1 MVELKLN
8 YDELTEMSLEDAK
21 KIVGEFDNESCLE
34 DIGEEVNG
42 TNYGVKVIDE
52 GDWIDEGKY
61 QYRTDIGVL
70 CEFDDKWNVVKMF
83 DIAAVSEITRS
94 GSYFSEYNYEYD
106 NLVVNKIIKKVIPKQ
121 IIPERTVVTLEEWM
135 HDFILVKME
144 DIRYVRRIIKY
155 IDSYT

>member
-21 KIVGEFDNESCLE
+21 KIIGEFDNESFLE
-34 DIGEEVNG
+34 DIGEEVNS

-61 QYRTDIGVL
+61 QYRMDIGVL

-83 DIAAVSEITRS
+83 DIAVTSEITRS

-121 IIPERTVVTLEEWM
+121 IIPERTVVTLE
-135 HDFILVKME
+135 
-144 DIRYVRRIIKY
+144 
-155 IDSYT
+155 

>member
-8 YDELTEMSLEDAK
+8 YDELTEMPLEDAK
-21 KIVGEFDNESCLE
+21 KIIGEFDNESFLE

-42 TNYGVKVIDE
+42 TNYGVKVLVE

-70 CEFDDKWNVVKMF
+70 CKFDEKWNIVKMF
-83 DIAAVSEITRS
+83 DIAVTSEITRN
-94 GSYFSEYNYEYD
+94 GSYFSEYNYDYD

-121 IIPERTVVTLEEWM
+121 IIPERTVVTLEGWNT
-135 HDFILVKME
+135 I
-144 DIRYVRRIIKY
+144 
-155 IDSYT
+155 

>member
-21 KIVGEFDNESCLE
+21 KIVGEFDNESFLE

-83 DIAAVSEITRS
+83 DIAVVSEITRS

-121 IIPERTVVTLEEWM
+121 IIPERTVVTLEG
-135 HDFILVKME
+135 
-144 DIRYVRRIIKY
+144 
-155 IDSYT
+155 

>member
-8 YDELTEMSLEDAK
+8 YDELIEMSLEDAK
-21 KIVGEFDNESCLE
+21 KIIAEFNNESFLE

-42 TNYGVKVIDE
+42 SNYGVKVLDE

-83 DIAAVSEITRS
+83 DIAVTSEITRS
-94 GSYFSEYNYEYD
+94 GSYFTDYNYDYED
-106 NLVVNKIIKKVIPKQ
+106 LKVNKIIKKIIPQQ
-121 IIPERTVVTLEEWM
+121 IIPERTVVTLEE
-135 HDFILVKME
+135 
-144 DIRYVRRIIKY
+144 
-155 IDSYT
+155 

>member
-83 DIAAVSEITRS
+83 DIAAVSKITRS

-121 IIPERTVVTLEEWM
+121 IIPERTVVTLE
-135 HDFILVKME
+135 
-144 DIRYVRRIIKY
+144 
-155 IDSYT
+155 

>member
-21 KIVGEFDNESCLE
+21 KIVGEFDNESFLE

-42 TNYGVKVIDE
+42 ANYGVKVIDE

-83 DIAAVSEITRS
+83 DIAVTSEITRS

-106 NLVVNKIIKKVIPKQ
+106 KLVVNKIIKKVIPKQ
-121 IIPERTVVTLEEWM
+121 IIPERTVVTLG
-135 HDFILVKME
+135 
-144 DIRYVRRIIKY
+144 
-155 IDSYT
+155 

>member
-8 YDELTEMSLEDAK
+8 YDELIEMSLEGAK
-21 KIVGEFDNESCLE
+21 KIVGEFDNESFLE

-42 TNYGVKVIDE
+42 ANYGVKVIDE

-83 DIAAVSEITRS
+83 DIAVTSEITRS

-106 NLVVNKIIKKVIPKQ
+106 KLVVNKIIKKVIPKQ
-121 IIPERTVVTLEEWM
+121 IIPERTVVTLG
-135 HDFILVKME
+135 
-144 DIRYVRRIIKY
+144 
-155 IDSYT
+155 

>member
-83 DIAAVSEITRS
+83 DIATVSEITRS

-121 IIPERTVVTLEEWM
+121 IIPEKTVVTLGE
-135 HDFILVKME
+135 
-144 DIRYVRRIIKY
+144 
-155 IDSYT
+155 

>member
-8 YDELTEMSLEDAK
+8 YDELTEMSLEEAK
-21 KIVGEFDNESCLE
+21 KIIGEFDNESFLE

-42 TNYGVKVIDE
+42 TNYGVKILKE

-83 DIAAVSEITRS
+83 DIAVTSEITRN

-106 NLVVNKIIKKVIPKQ
+106 NLVINKIVKKVIPKQ
-121 IIPERTVVTLEEWM
+121 IIPERTVITLEE
-135 HDFILVKME
+135 
-144 DIRYVRRIIKY
+144 
-155 IDSYT
+155 

>member
-8 YDELTEMSLEDAK
+8 FDELTEMSLEDAK
-21 KIVGEFDNESCLE
+21 KIIGEFDKDCSLE

-42 TNYGVKVIDE
+42 VNYYVDVLDE
-52 GDWIDEGKY
+52 SDWIDKGKY

-70 CEFDDKWNVVKMF
+70 CECDEKWNVVKMF
-83 DIAAVSEITRS
+83 DIAVTSKITRS

-121 IIPERTVVTLEEWM
+121 IIPERTVVTLE
-135 HDFILVKME
+135 
-144 DIRYVRRIIKY
+144 
-155 IDSYT
+155 

>member
-8 YDELTEMSLEDAK
+8 YDELIEMSLEDAK
-21 KIVGEFDNESCLE
+21 KIVGEFNKESFLE

-42 TNYGVKVIDE
+42 TNYGVMVLDE

-83 DIAAVSEITRS
+83 DIAVTSEIIRN
-94 GSYFSEYNYEYD
+94 GSYFTDYNYDYE
-106 NLVVNKIIKKVIPKQ
+106 NLKVNKIIKKIIPQQ
-121 IIPERTVVTLEEWM
+121 IIPERTVVTLEE
-135 HDFILVKME
+135 
-144 DIRYVRRIIKY
+144 
-155 IDSYT
+155 

>member
-21 KIVGEFDNESCLE
+21 KIVGEFDNESFLE

-83 DIAAVSEITRS
+83 DIAVTSEITRS

-121 IIPERTVVTLEEWM
+121 IIPERTVVTLEG
-135 HDFILVKME
+135 
-144 DIRYVRRIIKY
+144 
-155 IDSYT
+155 